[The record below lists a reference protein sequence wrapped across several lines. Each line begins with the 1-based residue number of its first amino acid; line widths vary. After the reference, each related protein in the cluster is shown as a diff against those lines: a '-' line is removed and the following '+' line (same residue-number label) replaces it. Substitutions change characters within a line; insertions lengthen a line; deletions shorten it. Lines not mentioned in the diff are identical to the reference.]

1 MMQIEKQREEY
12 YKQLGTPPGVPTM
25 KGATADPNNTGIGY
39 NSIITNLGDHSVPE
53 GWIQHPKFNGKELD
67 QETGLYYYGARYMN
81 PVTNLWYGVD
91 ALVEKYSNL
100 SSYNYCANNPVKLI
114 DKDGNDWLKTDK
126 KYFYDPLVTSQEDAT
141 NKYGKETK
149 YLFAA
154 GTLFAKSGAYSYDLD
169 VGGHVKDTYT
179 GEYIAGQISTPAG
192 STIVNNNAYFNCDEL
207 NFREKWA
214 QTDNCIGKLL
224 YGMANDI
231 FVTAQ
236 IFDFGNWAG
245 SGATNP
251 LTGAEVQF
259 YNIDGSPNYKP
270 ADAIVPTLATK
281 GVGGLGDIAEK
292 NMGKVAK
299 NVMSSFNKLNAA
311 QFSSSFN
318 KSFAG
323 FSPKVRGFLNRWYNK
338 GIEYLNNPQIPVS
351 TANTVSKKSKNND
364 TE

>member
-1 MMQIEKQREEY
+1 M
-12 YKQLGTPPGVPTM
+12 V
-25 KGATADPNNTGIGY
+25 IG
-39 NSIITNLGDHSVPE
+39 
-53 GWIQHPKFNGKELD
+53 
-67 QETGLYYYGARYMN
+67 
-81 PVTNLWYGVD
+81 
-91 ALVEKYSNL
+91 LVLEQPIL
-100 SSYNYCANNPVKLI
+100 
-114 DKDGNDWLKTDK
+114 
-126 KYFYDPLVTSQEDAT
+126 
-141 NKYGKETK
+141 
-149 YLFAA
+149 
-154 GTLFAKSGAYSYDLD
+154 
-169 VGGHVKDTYT
+169 
-179 GEYIAGQISTPAG
+179 
-192 STIVNNNAYFNCDEL
+192 
-207 NFREKWA
+207 
-214 QTDNCIGKLL
+214 
-224 YGMANDI
+224 
-231 FVTAQ
+231 
-236 IFDFGNWAG
+236 
-245 SGATNP
+245 

-323 FSPKVRGFLNRWYNK
+323 FSPKVRVFLNRWYNK